1 MKNCCL
7 VTGGSRGIGRATVDL
22 LRSSGWQVDAP
33 SRSELDLLNPVSI
46 GDYFADRNR
55 ATYRGFVHS
64 AGINT
69 PEQFDAADA
78 LRAREIWQVHVEG
91 ARRILQLIAPNL
103 RASGGRVVLVSSLY
117 AGVARVGRSNY
128 SMSKA
133 ALESLTRGL
142 AIEWANDDVL
152 VNAVRPGYVRTD
164 MTMQNNSAQSLD
176 RLIEL
181 IPLGRLAEPSEVAE
195 VIKFLMSPENS
206 YLTGQVISLDG
217 GLSAGAQPWN
227 R

>member
-1 MKNCCL
+1 
-7 VTGGSRGIGRATVDL
+7 
-22 LRSSGWQVDAP
+22 
-33 SRSELDLLNPVSI
+33 
-46 GDYFADRNR
+46 
-55 ATYRGFVHS
+55 
-64 AGINT
+64 
-69 PEQFDAADA
+69 
-78 LRAREIWQVHVEG
+78 
-91 ARRILQLIAPNL
+91 
-103 RASGGRVVLVSSLY
+103 VVLVSSLY

-133 ALESLTRGL
+133 AVEALARGL

-152 VNAVRPGYVRTD
+152 VNALRPGYVRTD

-181 IPLGRLAEPSEVAE
+181 IPLKRLAEPSEVAE
-195 VIKFLMSPENS
+195 VIRFLMSPQNT